1 MNQYKIFYIKTICKV
16 TKNIIKQRKCRWKSM
31 GKTFQFKK
39 FTIAQDRCAMKVGT
53 DGVLLG
59 AWARGGKR
67 VLDIGTGTGLV
78 ALMMAQ
84 RFTDAVVDAVEIDH
98 DTAGQ
103 AMENVSSS
111 PFANRVKVFAKALQ
125 DFEPDA
131 PYDSIVTNPP
141 FFSNSLLAPDSSRT
155 MARHTVALAFADILA
170 FAARHLAEDGE
181 ISAIIPTDCM
191 ESFSQEAFMRGMF
204 QTRLYMIKTVERKPA
219 KRSLIAFSKSRPMT
233 FDKAEVVL
241 MGKDGKRSD
250 WYDLATREFY
260 L

>member
-111 PFANRVKVFAKALQ
+111 PFANRVKVLPRPCKTSSPTLHTTASSPTHPFQQQPACARFFANNGKAHGG
-125 DFEPDA
+125 
-131 PYDSIVTNPP
+131 VVVC
-141 FFSNSLLAPDSSRT
+141 
-155 MARHTVALAFADILA
+155 RHIGVC
-170 FAARHLAEDGE
+170 R
-181 ISAIIPTDCM
+181 
-191 ESFSQEAFMRGMF
+191 EASCRG
-204 QTRLYMIKTVERKPA
+204 
-219 KRSLIAFSKSRPMT
+219 
-233 FDKAEVVL
+233 
-241 MGKDGKRSD
+241 
-250 WYDLATREFY
+250 W
-260 L
+260 

>member
-125 DFEPDA
+125 GFEPDA

-155 MARHTVALAFADILA
+155 MARHTVALS
-170 FAARHLAEDGE
+170 FAAYWRLPRGILPRMVRYQPLYQPTAWNRSRKRLSCAECSRHAC
-181 ISAIIPTDCM
+181 T
-191 ESFSQEAFMRGMF
+191 
-204 QTRLYMIKTVERKPA
+204 
-219 KRSLIAFSKSRPMT
+219 
-233 FDKAEVVL
+233 
-241 MGKDGKRSD
+241 
-250 WYDLATREFY
+250 
-260 L
+260 

>member
-125 DFEPDA
+125 DFEPDT
-131 PYDSIVTNPP
+131 PYDCIVTNPP

-155 MARHTVALAFADILA
+155 MARHTVALSFADILA
-170 FAARHLAEDGE
+170 FAARHLAEPLYQ
-181 ISAIIPTDCM
+181 PTAWNR
-191 ESFSQEAFMRGMF
+191 SRK
-204 QTRLYMIKTVERKPA
+204 RLSCAEC
-219 KRSLIAFSKSRPMT
+219 SRHACT
-233 FDKAEVVL
+233 
-241 MGKDGKRSD
+241 
-250 WYDLATREFY
+250 
-260 L
+260 

>member
-141 FFSNSLLAPDSSRT
+141 FSATACLRPILREQWQGTRWRCRLQTYWRLPRGILPRMVRYQPLYQPTAWNRSRKRLSC
-155 MARHTVALAFADILA
+155 AECSRHACT
-170 FAARHLAEDGE
+170 
-181 ISAIIPTDCM
+181 
-191 ESFSQEAFMRGMF
+191 
-204 QTRLYMIKTVERKPA
+204 
-219 KRSLIAFSKSRPMT
+219 
-233 FDKAEVVL
+233 
-241 MGKDGKRSD
+241 
-250 WYDLATREFY
+250 
-260 L
+260 